1 MGDEN
6 KREKLK
12 EYYLQ
17 TKNCKNCDLYK
28 TRTNFVFGSGSAD
41 ASILFVGE
49 APGKNEDLQG
59 KPFVGQAGRILDDLL
74 HSIGFDR
81 NEVFITN
88 VLKSRPPENRDPN
101 SDEINACKGYL
112 LRQIEIID
120 PRIICTLGKYSTQ
133 LLLDTSAG
141 ISGLRGKVFMIEN
154 RVILPINHPAAVL
167 YTPSRLEILKED
179 FKRIKMIFDSYGKT
193 GNVFDIKQMEQKLN
207 TDIITQPGTNL
218 PDSLYLNH
226 NNSQKSENVEQKNI
240 STINKDIKDE
250 QLGLF

>member
-1 MGDEN
+1 MENEN

-17 TKNCKNCDLYK
+17 IKNCRSCDLYK

-41 ASILFVGE
+41 ADILFIGE

-59 KPFVGQAGRILDDLL
+59 KPFVGQAGKILDDLL

-88 VLKSRPPENRDPN
+88 VLKSRPPDNRDPN
-101 SDEINACKGYL
+101 SVEINACKGYL

-133 LLLDTSAG
+133 LLLNTSAG
-141 ISGLRGKVFMIEN
+141 ISGLRGKVFMVQN
-154 RVILPINHPAAVL
+154 RIVLPINHPAATL
-167 YTPSRLEILKED
+167 YTPSRFEILKED
-179 FKRIKMIFDSYGKT
+179 FKRIKMVFDSYGKT

-207 TDIITQPGTNL
+207 TNIITQPATSQ
-218 PDSLYLNH
+218 PDSLYLNY
-226 NNSQKSENVEQKNI
+226 NNSQESESIEQKDI
-240 STINKDIKDE
+240 SANSKDIKNE

>member
-1 MGDEN
+1 MENEN

-17 TKNCKNCDLYK
+17 IKNCKNCDLYK

-41 ASILFVGE
+41 ADILFVGE

-59 KPFVGQAGRILDDLL
+59 KPFVGQAGKILDDLL

-101 SDEINACKGYL
+101 SVEINACKGYL
-112 LRQIEIID
+112 SRQIEIID

-193 GNVFDIKQMEQKLN
+193 GNVFDIEQMEQKLN
-207 TDIITQPGTNL
+207 TGIITQPGTSS
-218 PDSLYLNH
+218 PDSLHLNY
-226 NNSQKSENVEQKNI
+226 NNSQKSESIEQKNI
-240 STINKDIKDE
+240 STNNEDIKDE

>member
-1 MGDEN
+1 MENEN
-6 KREKLK
+6 KREMLK

-17 TKNCKNCDLYK
+17 IKNCRNCDLYK

-41 ASILFVGE
+41 ADILFVGE

-59 KPFVGQAGRILDDLL
+59 KPFVGQAGKILDDLL

-101 SDEINACKGYL
+101 SVEINACKGYL
-112 LRQIEIID
+112 FRQIEIID

-133 LLLDTSAG
+133 LLLNTSAG
-141 ISGLRGKVFMIEN
+141 ISGLRGKVFMVQN
-154 RVILPINHPAAVL
+154 RIVLPINHPAAAL
-167 YTPSRLEILKED
+167 YTPSRFEILKED
-179 FKRIKMIFDSYGKT
+179 FKRIKTIFDSYGKT

-207 TDIITQPGTNL
+207 TSIITQLVTSP
-218 PDSLYLNH
+218 PDSLHLNY
-226 NNSQKSENVEQKNI
+226 NNSQESESIEQKNI
-240 STINKDIKDE
+240 PANSKDIKNE